1 MKEWYIFTFLALL
14 MFGLWSFF
22 PKLANKYVDPLSGL
36 LWSIVGTLVVGVPIL
51 LAMRSRLQVN
61 IHGSIFG
68 ILTGV
73 VAVLGTLFFF
83 FAVRDVKVS
92 IVVAITALYPAVV
105 ILLARIFL
113 KEAVTFTNLIGIVVA
128 IIAVVL
134 LSI

>member
-1 MKEWYIFTFLALL
+1 MKEWQIFTFLALL

-22 PKLANKYVDPLSGL
+22 PKLVNKYVDPLSGL

-51 LAMRSRLQVN
+51 VAMHSRLQVN

-83 FAVRDVKVS
+83 FAVRDAKVS

-113 KEAVTFTNLIGIVVA
+113 NEAVTLTNLIGIVVA